1 MRFKCPFVLFKKT
14 LRSGKKVWYYYFYD
28 EYNKRHQ
35 FSTGCTIKAQAE
47 AVCMELYR
55 TGAMIPTVKHP
66 LALLSSRPL
75 INTVPRLCSVS
86 TQKISLSM
94 INVNIS
100 KRKESMVLILQ
111 KTMHI
116 KSVVSLKG
124 IFFLFGA
131 NIILIISQKKELMNG
146 FPGLEITFI

>member
-14 LRSGKKVWYYYFYD
+14 LRSGKKVWYYYFYN

-55 TGAMIPTVKHP
+55 TGVMIPTVKNP

-75 INTVPRLCSVS
+75 D
-86 TQKISLSM
+86 Q
-94 INVNIS
+94 
-100 KRKESMVLILQ
+100 
-111 KTMHI
+111 H
-116 KSVVSLKG
+116 G
-124 IFFLFGA
+124 FHFGA

>member
-35 FSTGCTIKAQAE
+35 FSTGCTIKVQAE

-55 TGAMIPTVKHP
+55 TGAMIPTVKNP

-75 INTVPRLCSVS
+75 DQHGSTPLFREYSSLQDLCAIQKS
-86 TQKISLSM
+86 TLHHW
-94 INVNIS
+94 NY
-100 KRKESMVLILQ
+100 RRRTP
-111 KTMHI
+111 KT
-116 KSVVSLKG
+116 KPLFS
-124 IFFLFGA
+124 FLEAHLCF
-131 NIILIISQKKELMNG
+131 
-146 FPGLEITFI
+146 

>member
-55 TGAMIPTVKHP
+55 TGAMIPTVKNP

-75 INTVPRLCSVS
+75 DQHGS
-86 TQKISLSM
+86 TPLFHEYTENFFIYDKCEYFKK
-94 INVNIS
+94 
-100 KRKESMVLILQ
+100 KRA
-111 KTMHI
+111 T
-116 KSVVSLKG
+116 
-124 IFFLFGA
+124 FL
-131 NIILIISQKKELMNG
+131 
-146 FPGLEITFI
+146 PITFFINYFFC